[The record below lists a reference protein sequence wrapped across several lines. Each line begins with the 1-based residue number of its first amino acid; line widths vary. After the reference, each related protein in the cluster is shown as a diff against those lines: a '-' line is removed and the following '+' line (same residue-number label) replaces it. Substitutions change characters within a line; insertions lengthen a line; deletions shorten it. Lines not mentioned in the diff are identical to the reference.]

1 MGVDSISFD
10 YFILE
15 LASLINKIMLLSSL
29 FFIALV
35 SFVSAAKIFKISIIN
50 PGSQFQGKSIAST
63 KDFQVYLDINGQEGE
78 EIEFKLEDSGLLYN
92 TKNNHT
98 LTVKKNYVYEVYDNP
113 TDTHW
118 NLDSDDFL
126 IYQGEDFY
134 ACKSEEDGV
143 TSFKLATECNNGTSI
158 SLKSSDISDIN

>member
-1 MGVDSISFD
+1 
-10 YFILE
+10 
-15 LASLINKIMLLSSL
+15 MLLSSL
-29 FFIALV
+29 FFITLI

-98 LTVKKNYVYEVYDNP
+98 LTVKNNYVYEVYDNP